1 MATYPL
7 SEILKLSVAERLQL
21 VEQIWDSIAENAE
34 DLPLTAEQATE
45 LDRRLA
51 DADVDPGNGRPW
63 REVKADLLR
72 RE

>member
-21 VEQIWDSIAENAE
+21 VEQVWDSIAEDAE
-34 DLPLTAEQATE
+34 ELTLTAEQATE

-63 REVKADLLR
+63 SEVKADLLR